1 MRSGRG
7 KAPATSGPINREPP
21 PMTHPTIIPT
31 PYAAA
36 RQMRRANARPSL
48 PALFI
53 VMIDYGRPYVGKRGP
68 SGCAADVDPEITR
81 REVISRIVS
90 GEYTNIRFIQEV
102 RDGIATDVT
111 LEMQVAAS
119 VAAMGRKIAGAF
131 TEAVELYNEWN
142 EAIGRAPQDQ
152 DEASADMARVS

>member
-1 MRSGRG
+1 
-7 KAPATSGPINREPP
+7 
-21 PMTHPTIIPT
+21 MTNPTTIPT

-36 RQMRRANARPSL
+36 RQMRRANVKPSL
-48 PALFI
+48 PSYFV
-53 VMIDYGRPYVGKRGP
+53 VMIDYGRPHVGKKGP
-68 SGCAADVDPEITR
+68 SGCEANVDPEITR

-102 RDGIATDVT
+102 RDGIAVDVT

-142 EAIGRAPQDQ
+142 EAIGRVPVEQ
-152 DEASADMARVS
+152 EADAADVARVS